1 MLSLFTDEIMNI
13 FSAST
18 ITAQIGSIEP
28 LTGSNF
34 PSWKSSLLIVLG
46 MNDLDYALRVEEPK
60 APEAGTEDYEALRS
74 QYLANS
80 EKWERSNR
88 LSGQIMKNSISEG
101 IRGAIPDNENA
112 KSYLESVEEHY
123 KGTSKFYAATLMQK
137 LHNARY
143 DLSKGSVREHIMQI
157 IDAGTQLKKM
167 KAGMDDDFLVH
178 YVLASLPHEFE
189 AFKCNYRTTK
199 EKWSISDLIAMCV
212 QEEERINAERRDV
225 VNQVGSSSKKNQGG
239 NRGRKRNNTYAPYKK
254 PQQSSRPA

>member
-1 MLSLFTDEIMNI
+1 MRNLIS
-13 FSAST
+13 
-18 ITAQIGSIEP
+18 
-28 LTGSNF
+28 
-34 PSWKSSLLIVLG
+34 KS
-46 MNDLDYALRVEEPK
+46 
-60 APEAGTEDYEALRS
+60 
-74 QYLANS
+74 
-80 EKWERSNR
+80 
-88 LSGQIMKNSISEG
+88 

-199 EKWSISDLIAMCV
+199 EKWSISDLIAMGV

-239 NRGRKRNNTYAPYKK
+239 NRGRKRNNTYALYKK
-254 PQQSSRPA
+254 LQQSSHPVQNTHNFPP